1 MSLPGCAPGSPSRP
15 PSEPAPQ
22 ATALASRRGRAE
34 KIADH
39 IARDNPVRAAS
50 FVAELEAKCRV
61 VAETPELYPA
71 RLDLAPGLRMRVHR
85 RYLVLY
91 RDLPGENTVRIERV
105 LHSARNLP
113 RLL

>member
-1 MSLPGCAPGSPSRP
+1 MSTPHRLLLSP
-15 PSEPAPQ
+15 
-22 ATALASRRGRAE
+22 RAAADLE
-34 KIADH
+34 EIADF

-50 FVAELEAKCRV
+50 FVAELEAKCRA

-71 RLDLAPGLRMRVHR
+71 RTDLGQGLRMAVHG

-91 RDLPGENTVRIERV
+91 RDLPGESTVRVERV